1 MNYFK
6 RMFSRTTDEISAR
19 YPDGA
24 LEWIE
29 KSQPDIHR
37 SIRQVNDKINAFWKT
52 GDRNGFKKALAVY
65 YKLHLE
71 GFKRF
76 LDAHDQDLSILDRK
90 PGELTQADVDSFKAL
105 KVEVHV
111 KSNAGDF
118 TLVPEYTG
126 REDRVEISAEDI
138 AKLSL
143 ITSTFP
149 GTKIT
154 HVGRRDEK
162 DRFTFSHDEPA
173 SDIPK
178 TPQKTFTRRQK
189 PKKKQPSQKP
199 TQPEKRQAS
208 LF

>member
-1 MNYFK
+1 MTYFE
-6 RMFSRTTDEISAR
+6 RMFKRTTDEISAR

-29 KSQPDIHR
+29 KHQPDIHR
-37 SIRQVNDKINAFWKT
+37 SIWQVNDRINSFWKS
-52 GDRNGFKKALAVY
+52 GDRKGFKKALAVY
-65 YKLHLE
+65 YKLHME

-76 LDAHDQDLSILDRK
+76 LDAHDQDRSILDRK

-105 KVEVHV
+105 EVEVHV
-111 KSNAGDF
+111 KSKAGEF
-118 TLVPEYTG
+118 TLVPEYTN
-126 REDRVEISAEDI
+126 RDDRVEISAEDI

-149 GTKIT
+149 GSKIT

-162 DRFTFSHDEPA
+162 DRFTFSHEEPA
-173 SDIPK
+173 SDIPQK
-178 TPQKTFTRRQK
+178 PEKTFPRRQK